1 MPRSPRRQTAWLVC
15 ALLVVASTA
24 ALAQPAGGEAAPDP
38 TPAAAGAPDAQ
49 DAPPDAPK
57 VVLTPQ
63 AEIDAAAAA
72 KAKSDALAVE
82 GSRLYGTGNYAL
94 AIQKFREAYDL
105 NPDPALLYRI
115 GLSYQQ
121 QRDWPA
127 CVESMKRYLDLQEGR
142 VDPQIDR
149 ARTVRDLC
157 EARIERDQ
165 KLVVESQPSGARVFV
180 DNRNTGARGQTPLE
194 IFLRP
199 GKHRI
204 WVELDGYEPQ
214 MQDIEVQPATPYR
227 MTITLA
233 PRQDLGWLFVDASV
247 KEARVYID
255 GRNVGLTPMA
265 APTQLEAGS
274 HQIIVERDGY
284 TRFNQQVVVE
294 RGQLARVDAY
304 LVQTESPTTWRTT
317 TGVVALVLGS
327 AAIAGGVV
335 AYVFAEDEYNDTEDF
350 DTLTTYQSLGY
361 GVGGGL
367 LAVGTSLL
375 VWDMTRE
382 IIPESQRNPDYGRPV
397 QRPGGAAPSATPPAG
412 PASPAT
418 DPSAPTT
425 PPAAPAAPAA
435 PSARLFLG
443 PGGVIIRGTF

>member
-1 MPRSPRRQTAWLVC
+1 MPRSPRRPTAWLVC
-15 ALLVVASTA
+15 ALFVVAVSS
-24 ALAQPAGGEAAPDP
+24 ALAQPGSEATPDP
-38 TPAAAGAPDAQ
+38 TPSPAAGAPDAQ

-72 KAKSDALAVE
+72 KAKSDALVAE
-82 GSRLYGTGNYAL
+82 GSRLYGSGNYKL
-94 AIQKFREAYDL
+94 AIERFREAYDL
-105 NPDPALLYRI
+105 NPDPGLLYRI

-121 QRDWPA
+121 NRDWSS
-127 CVESMKRYLDLQEGR
+127 CVETMQQYLDRQPGR

-165 KLVVESQPSGARVFV
+165 KLIVESQPPGARVFV
-180 DNRNTGARGQTPLE
+180 DNRNTGARGQTPVE
-194 IFLRP
+194 MFLRP
-199 GKHRI
+199 GKHRV
-204 WVELDGYEPQ
+204 WVELDGYAPH
-214 MQDIEVQPATPYR
+214 MADIEVQPATPYR
-227 MTITLA
+227 MTVTLA
-233 PRQDLGWLFVDASV
+233 PQQDLGWLFVDASV
-247 KEARVYID
+247 KEARIYID

-265 APTQLEAGS
+265 APTQIEAGT

-317 TGVVALVLGS
+317 TGVVSLVLGA

-335 AYVFAEDEYNDTEDF
+335 AYVFAEDEYNDTDDF

-382 IIPESQRNPDYGRPV
+382 IIPSEQRNPDYGRPV
-397 QRPGGAAPSATPPAG
+397 QRPGGAAPVDPAAPGSPAG
-412 PASPAT
+412 S
-418 DPSAPTT
+418 
-425 PPAAPAAPAA
+425 PAAPAAPTTPAPA
-435 PSARLFLG
+435 GPSAGLFFG
-443 PGGVIIRGTF
+443 PGGVVIRGTF